1 MIWRHPHG
9 GNIDFLR
16 TLQVKK
22 RFPFT
27 TDGQCWHGCKAQ
39 HIPFMPQHSALVLLC
54 NDIFDSISSSF
65 TCVCLVCILQGRL
78 TTEHDLLVTS
88 TFGKTQPMKLSTMP
102 WHPLKWIFSPW
113 VNYQVLR
120 ICFWLIRFDSN
131 PSRSAWGCPATQKT
145 WCSWARDL
153 IFSIGKNTYRV
164 VVLIHTMWGPR
175 VRSWSINPMKVI

>member
-1 MIWRHPHG
+1 MVGTSISWEPCKLKRGSPLQLMANVDMDARHNTSLSCP
-9 GNIDFLR
+9 N
-16 TLQVKK
+16 T
-22 RFPFT
+22 
-27 TDGQCWHGCKAQ
+27 
-39 HIPFMPQHSALVLLC
+39 QHSARVLLC

-153 IFSIGKNTYRV
+153 IFSIGENTYRV